1 MLIQFYSPLSSS
13 PRYPVIV
20 AALVATLVELWEPF
34 NINDNL
40 TIPVMSGLALHAAFA
55 RMQSLCPGTAP

>member
-1 MLIQFYSPLSSS
+1 M
-13 PRYPVIV
+13 
-20 AALVATLVELWEPF
+20 ATLVELWEPF
-34 NINDNL
+34 DINDNL